1 MQART
6 HLDYKTFL
14 DEFWAVPTTSD
25 DPLLRRHPA
34 PNHYTLRAFRQTIA
48 KVSERKTR
56 TPGEYMVRQSPLHA
70 RVSRPAV
77 LTTSTNQRWMV
88 DKLKLCPK
96 HSLCLDTTPPNA
108 EPEWG
113 HIEPI
118 DDPRPAWA
126 RPQVLFL
133 FVNDDSESPGP
144 SELYR
149 PEDVLLKV
157 QHQFTVQQL
166 TAVFVVVVGYDY
178 VQPMRCDRSGRIIS
192 CPENYVRDPA
202 VLPDLFWRLSVL
214 TDVQLGLDPT
224 ASPVLPG
231 TPDYDLMHTLA
242 ERHDDID
249 IPWEDGKDVPPMPKV
264 TAGGDEPVE
273 PQHWIHERSW
283 FRTLLE
289 PSEDSCDFER
299 DKPFWRLTVP
309 DDEDPDAP
317 REFLIGM
324 PLSHRQ
330 SEGTSIDERN
340 TRVYIAYDC
349 KRKTFVCLKDCWR
362 EVEAEGVAL
371 EREGQ
376 VLRKLNDAGV
386 PYVPTLVCEA
396 DLPGQVTRTPEFWT
410 KWDAF
415 PDKEKPT
422 KFRHYRMVTEE
433 VCMELSEVKTS
444 RLLVSI
450 MHDCITGELLVF
462 LVLHES
468 AYTILTW

>member
-1 MQART
+1 
-6 HLDYKTFL
+6 
-14 DEFWAVPTTSD
+14 
-25 DPLLRRHPA
+25 
-34 PNHYTLRAFRQTIA
+34 
-48 KVSERKTR
+48 
-56 TPGEYMVRQSPLHA
+56 
-70 RVSRPAV
+70 
-77 LTTSTNQRWMV
+77 MV

-157 QHQFTVQQL
+157 QHRFTVQQL
-166 TAVFVVVVGYDY
+166 TAVFVVVVGYDF

-214 TDVQLGLDPT
+214 TDTQLGLDPT

-264 TAGGDEPVE
+264 PAVGDEPVE

-410 KWDAF
+410 KWDGF

-422 KFRHYRMVTEE
+422 KFWHYRMVTEE

-450 MHDCITGELLVF
+450 MHDCITGEFLVF
-462 LVLHES
+462 LVVHEW
-468 AYTILTW
+468 AYTILTR